1 MRQSELTAEIE
12 GVAEQSYDQLDG
24 EWHDWLPVAKR
35 YEVKVPAQD
44 RYDMRHTI
52 LLELAKAR
60 NRDGKPIP
68 LLRAYRIA
76 SLMVALYWREANKAS
91 VKVCIYDGLPK
102 ALHCPACRYNGQK
115 PCPYQASRPVQSLEN
130 EVTDNEGNTVR
141 LIDTVAD
148 DTAIDIEAWLDASLW
163 LLSCPVRLIQI
174 AQKRLEG
181 KRLGWKDY
189 KYLQRYRQKEQAR
202 LF

>member
-102 ALHCPACRYNGQK
+102 ALHCQACRYNGQK
-115 PCPYQASRPVQSLEN
+115 PCPYQASRPVQSLDSEAS
-130 EVTDNEGNTVR
+130 DDEGNTVR

-148 DTAIDIEAWLDASLW
+148 DTAIDVEAWLDASLW

-174 AQKRLEG
+174 AQKKVEG
-181 KRLGWKDY
+181 RPLRGNER
-189 KYLQRYRQKEQAR
+189 KYLCKILKRYQKP